1 MDVTVYSAPG
11 CPYCRQVKEYL
22 RARGILFR
30 DVDVS
35 RDTMAAHEM
44 VQRSGQRGVPVV
56 DIDGQMVVGFDR
68 ARLDAIL
75 SKRKPKPKGLGA
87 LVADAADMAAAGK
100 TKLTTGA
107 YIGRVKAGSAAER
120 AGLRA
125 GDVIVAIAGNPVRS
139 ASALQTLISR
149 VPRGRQVSIE
159 YARNGQRLTVTVAL

>member
-1 MDVTVYSAPG
+1 VSVTVYSTPS

-22 RARGILFR
+22 QARGIPFR

-35 RDTMAAHEM
+35 RDAMAAHEM
-44 VQRSGQRGVPVV
+44 VQKSGQRGVPVV

-68 ARLDAIL
+68 GRLDAVL
-75 SKRKPKPKGLGA
+75 SKRKPKGLGA

-100 TKLTTGA
+100 TKLRTGA
-107 YIGRVKAGSAAER
+107 YVGRVKAGSAAER

-139 ASALQTLISR
+139 ATALQTLLAR
-149 VPRGRQVSIE
+149 VPKGRQVPIE
-159 YARNGQRLTVTVAL
+159 YARDGQRLTVTVAL